1 MLVGAKL
8 RKLALGAFMGFA
20 ALTLSDQS
28 SSAADAKV
36 IHVGIQ
42 KYGALVILR
51 ATGALEKALA
61 PLGIKVQWTEFPGG
75 PQLLEA
81 LNVGSIDFGN
91 TGEAPPV
98 FAQAAGAP
106 LFYVGVEPPAPDGE
120 AILVPAGSP
129 IKTVAELKGKRVALN
144 KGSNVHFLLVQAL
157 ATANLTPA
165 DINSV
170 FLAPADGRAA
180 FESGSVDAW
189 AIWDPFLAAAQA
201 QTGGKVLVDGTNLAP
216 NVQFYLASK
225 DLALTRTALLHTV
238 LDTIKQTD
246 AWASTHQSEVADAL
260 TVSTGLPKPILL
272 TALKRLTYGV
282 TPLDDATVA
291 RQQKMADSFF
301 ALHLIPKA
309 LTVRDAVFVV
319 PASL

>member
-8 RKLALGAFMGFA
+8 REA
-20 ALTLSDQS
+20 ALSVLIGVAMLTLLDRR
-28 SSAADAKV
+28 SSAADLTV
-36 IHVGIQ
+36 LHVGIQ

-51 ATGALEKALA
+51 QTGALETALA
-61 PLGIKVQWTEFPGG
+61 PLGIKVEWTEFPGG

-106 LFYVGVEPPAPDGE
+106 LYYVGVEPPAPTGE

-129 IKTVAELKGKRVALN
+129 IKSVGDLKGKRVALN
-144 KGSNVHFLLVQAL
+144 KGSNVHYLLVEAL
-157 ATANLTPA
+157 AAANLVPA
-165 DINSV
+165 DIV
-170 FLAPADGRAA
+170 PVYLTPADGRAA
-180 FESGSVDAW
+180 FEGGKVDAW

-201 QTGGKVLVDGTNLAP
+201 QTGGTVLVDGTNLAP

-225 DLALTRTALLHTV
+225 DLTLTRTALLHTV
-238 LDTIKQTD
+238 LETIKQTD
-246 AWASTHQSEVADAL
+246 VWASTHQSEVADAL

-272 TALKRLTYGV
+272 TALKRLSYGV

-291 RQQKMADSFF
+291 RQQRMADSFF
-301 ALHLIPKA
+301 TLHLIPKA
-309 LTVRDAVFVV
+309 LTVSDAVFVV

>member
-1 MLVGAKL
+1 
-8 RKLALGAFMGFA
+8 
-20 ALTLSDQS
+20 
-28 SSAADAKV
+28 
-36 IHVGIQ
+36 
-42 KYGALVILR
+42 
-51 ATGALEKALA
+51 LEKALA

-216 NVQFYLASK
+216 NVQFYPDGAAAYRPRHDQADRCLGV
-225 DLALTRTALLHTV
+225 DP
-238 LDTIKQTD
+238 
-246 AWASTHQSEVADAL
+246 SER
-260 TVSTGLPKPILL
+260 G
-272 TALKRLTYGV
+272 R
-282 TPLDDATVA
+282 
-291 RQQKMADSFF
+291 
-301 ALHLIPKA
+301 
-309 LTVRDAVFVV
+309 
-319 PASL
+319 